1 MHLCTLTLLLLLLLL
16 QEGKLDDLSKMI
28 DILQEA
34 GFHKTQFFKDQV
46 RPFPIAESYMLN
58 TLEALH
64 ARICVPHMRLMRTS
78 CTQSSSFTRLPGV
91 VRPASSSKAP
101 FRTVSSV

>member
-1 MHLCTLTLLLLLLLL
+1 MHLCTLTLLLLLLLLL

-46 RPFPIAESYMLN
+46 RAWPGATAASYMLS
-58 TLEALH
+58 TSEALH
-64 ARICVPHMRLMRTS
+64 ARTSLPHMRLMLS
-78 CTQSSSFTRLPGV
+78 AYNACQLWCSLLMLSLFKLPAV
-91 VRPASSSKAP
+91 QHHLCV
-101 FRTVSSV
+101 